1 MGVFTFVCRGS
12 GNDWTAKQLNGE
24 LEASASCTFELQRK
38 LVQAALSSDSS
49 GGVQSSFSYVS
60 PSSGVFQVFFPLD
73 LLFHFVN
80 IKSWWMLLWIVF
92 YFLLMHNAQVIV
104 GGGGGG
110 GAFIGGGGA
119 AAPAASGG
127 GAAAEAPAA
136 EEKKEEK
143 EESDD
148 DMGFSLFD

>member
-12 GNDWTAKQLNGE
+12 GDDWTAKQLNGE
-24 LEASASCTFELQRK
+24 LEASASSTFELQRK
-38 LVQAALSSDSS
+38 LVQAALSADSS
-49 GGVQSSFSYVS
+49 GGVQSSFSFVT
-60 PSSGVFQVFFPLD
+60 PSSGVFQV
-73 LLFHFVN
+73 
-80 IKSWWMLLWIVF
+80 II
-92 YFLLMHNAQVIV
+92 

-127 GAAAEAPAA
+127 GVAAEAPPA